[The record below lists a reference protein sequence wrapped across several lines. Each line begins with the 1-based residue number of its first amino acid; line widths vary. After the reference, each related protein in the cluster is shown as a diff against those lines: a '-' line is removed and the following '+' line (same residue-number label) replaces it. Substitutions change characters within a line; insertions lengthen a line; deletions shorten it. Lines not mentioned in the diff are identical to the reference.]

1 MDQDTTYFRIADLDS
16 GDKPREKA
24 LAAGIGSLSNAEL
37 IAIIFGSGMPGK
49 SVIALAQEILRD
61 NDFRLSRMARMSIHE
76 MASKY
81 QGVGPAKAVSLA
93 AAFEL
98 GTRCVQDFHVAD
110 ASITGGDSVYA
121 LMRQTL
127 ERSEYEQFWVLHL
140 NRANRL
146 ICKECISRG
155 GIASTVVD
163 VKLLMKRAVDKL
175 STSLILVH
183 NHPSGNMRPSAEDD
197 RLTER
202 IRQAAAILDVRVLD
216 HVIIGPGGYYS
227 YHDEGRI

>member
-1 MDQDTTYFRIADLDS
+1 MDQDITYFRMADLDD

-24 LAAGIGSLSNAEL
+24 LETGISSLSNAEL
-37 IAIIFGSGMPGK
+37 LAIIFGSGLPGK
-49 SVIALAQEILRD
+49 SVITLSQEILRD
-61 NDFRLSRMARMSIHE
+61 NDFRLSRLSRMSVHE
-76 MASKY
+76 LSAKY
-81 QGVGPAKAVSLA
+81 QGIGPAKAVSLA

-98 GTRCVQDFHVAD
+98 GTRCVQDFQVTD
-110 ASITGGDSVYA
+110 ARISGGDSVYA

-146 ICKECISRG
+146 VCRECISRG
-155 GIASTVVD
+155 GTASTVVD
-163 VKLLMKRAVDKL
+163 VKLLMKRAVDRL
-175 STSLILVH
+175 SSALILVH
-183 NHPSGNMRPSAEDD
+183 NHPSGNLRPSTDDD
-197 RLTER
+197 RLTDR
-202 IRQAAAILDVRVLD
+202 IKKAAEILDIRVLD